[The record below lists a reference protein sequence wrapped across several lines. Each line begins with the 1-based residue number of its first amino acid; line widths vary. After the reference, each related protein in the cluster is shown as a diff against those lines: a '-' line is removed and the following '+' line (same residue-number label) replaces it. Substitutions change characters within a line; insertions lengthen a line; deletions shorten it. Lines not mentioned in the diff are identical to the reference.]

1 MSPAQG
7 KPLAFVAPTVEHHDP
22 ERARPPRAPDLRGQE
37 RRAYVRV
44 DPSGLAVP
52 IGARLKYGEAVTLLD
67 LSAGGVLLET
77 GAALRPDS
85 DLVLELTGARDREI
99 LPVISRVLRCHVSDV
114 RGGSMRYRGAIAF
127 KHPLTHP
134 LLPATP
140 PQPLLQTAPGNFLK
154 PEFALKTIVEGY
166 RCRTESRTAGMWR
179 NSAAL
184 LEALDGLRTA
194 AERRT
199 DATDRRVA
207 ELLGAAVTIL
217 KSNVPAE
224 SVLRTIHE
232 ELRRQIPSLTIHT
245 GAVRLA
251 ASSQNELLTLN
262 VWPDQAEAITAEL
275 PAGFDLD
282 ESQFR
287 LLKTGAYLFGLAER
301 WSPEL
306 ESVAAVAASTEPDPN
321 KLPPGW
327 QRVVVRYLDGKLLR
341 GFSNDFHPDRPH
353 LHLCPTTTCSAG
365 ERLLVPIARLKAVF
379 FVRDLEGNAQH
390 VDSNEFDHSPRARK
404 VEVTFR
410 DGEVMVGST
419 MNYKP
424 QGQGFFLTP
433 ASSRGNNLRVYV
445 VTPAL
450 RHMRFL

>member
-7 KPLAFVAPTVEHHDP
+7 KPLAFAAPRVEPFDREP
-22 ERARPPRAPDLRGQE
+22 ARPQRAPEPRGHE

-44 DPSGLAVP
+44 DPGNLREP
-52 IGARLKYGEAVTLLD
+52 IVARLKYGETVTLLD
-67 LSAGGVLLET
+67 VSAGGALLET
-77 GAALRPDS
+77 ASALRPDS
-85 DLVLELTGARDREI
+85 DLVLELTGPQGREI
-99 LPVISRVLRCHVSDV
+99 VPVISRVLRCHVSAV
-114 RGGSMRYRGAIAF
+114 RGGSMRYRGACAF
-127 KHPLTHP
+127 KHPLNHP
-134 LLPATP
+134 ALPATP
-140 PQPLLQTAPGNFLK
+140 PPLLQTAPGNFLK

-166 RCRTESRTAGMWR
+166 RCRTDSRTSGMWR
-179 NSAAL
+179 NAAAL
-184 LEALDGLRTA
+184 LDALDGLTAA

-199 DATDRRVA
+199 DPIDRRVGDLLSA
-207 ELLGAAVTIL
+207 IVPVLKKNASGEEVARELHDQL
-217 KSNVPAE
+217 KRLIPA
-224 SVLRTIHE
+224 
-232 ELRRQIPSLTIHT
+232 LTIHA
-245 GAVRLA
+245 GAHRQH
-251 ASSQNELLTLN
+251 ASVEHELITLS
-262 VWPDQAEAITAEL
+262 VWSEPSSSITAEL

-287 LLKTGAYLFGLAER
+287 LLKTGAYLMGLAER
-301 WSPEL
+301 WSPEP
-306 ESVAAVAASTEPDPN
+306 VKAAAPAPAEEPPAAT
-321 KLPPGW
+321 LPPGW
-327 QRVVVRYLDGKLLR
+327 QRIVVRYLDGKLLR
-341 GFSNDFHPDRPH
+341 GYSNDFHPDRPH
-353 LHLCPTTTCSAG
+353 LHLSPSPTSAAG

-390 VDSNEFDHSPRARK
+390 VDSNEFDHAPRARK

-433 ASSRGNNLRVYV
+433 ASTRGNNLRVYV